1 MMRAPLQPSGWPRA
15 MAPPLTFSLFE
26 IDAELADAGE
36 HLGGESFVQ
45 FDQIDLLDASGRRA

>member
-15 MAPPLTFSLFE
+15 MAPPLTLSLFE
-26 IDAELADAGE
+26 IDAELARAGE
-36 HLGGESFVQ
+36 HLRGEGFVQ